1 MWGESEREE
10 KPGQIFIFYSLQAAP
25 VLRGCSGNVMDLL
38 LSPKLGHCQLIV
50 PTNARALAESR
61 ANSGAERERGR
72 ERSRLP
78 YAHQA
83 SLCSHSPS
91 ARFALSPVLHR
102 AILLLSQSDLHS
114 LMASRRHTG
123 SSVNPNVCPSSVGS

>member
-10 KPGQIFIFYSLQAAP
+10 RPGQIFIFIFLLAAP

-61 ANSGAERERGR
+61 ANSGAERERGGER
-72 ERSRLP
+72 EVGCRTRTKLP
-78 YAHQA
+78 CATT
-83 SLCSHSPS
+83 
-91 ARFALSPVLHR
+91 ALQR
-102 AILLLSQSDLHS
+102 AALFPLYRIELF
-114 LMASRRHTG
+114 
-123 SSVNPNVCPSSVGS
+123 CY